1 MMTRKLPIIAVA
13 TALGKAGVGVIRI
26 SGSNLSQ
33 IAKALFQKT
42 LTPRQ
47 ASLFTLRDGDGAP
60 IDQLITIYFAAPAS
74 FTGEDVL
81 ELQCHGGPQLLE
93 LVMKRCLELGKDQGL
108 VIAEPGEFSLR
119 AYLNNKIDLAQ
130 AEAIADLID
139 AQSEAAARGA
149 ARSLQGVFS
158 KDVNSLI
165 EEITQLRILVESTLD
180 FPEEEIEFLENA
192 QARERLS
199 TVMQKLHALRN
210 SAKQGKILRDG
221 IQLVLAGAPN
231 VGKSSLLNRLAG
243 EEVAIVTPIAGTTR
257 DRVKEN
263 ITIHGVPMH
272 IIDTAGL
279 RETSDLVESKGIE
292 RSWEAIRAADLVVFL
307 QDSGSQDGP
316 ESAEVSKL
324 RAQMLKVIPPKC
336 PILEVSNK
344 SDLLSDLG
352 ANCSA
357 KQSLLI
363 SAKTGDGIE
372 ALKQKILESVG
383 WGGSQEGAIVA
394 RRRHLDCLD
403 RAASHLEKSHQFAAN
418 GNISLELFAEELRL
432 AQDQLGQITGKLLP
446 DDLLGKIF
454 SQFCIG
460 KQRVYSCWRGA

>member
-1 MMTRKLPIIAVA
+1 MMTRKLPIIALA
-13 TALGKAGVGVIRI
+13 TAPGKAGVGVIRI
-26 SGSNLSQ
+26 SGPQLLP
-33 IAKALFQKT
+33 IATALFNKT

-47 ASLFTLRDGDGAP
+47 ASLLTLRDAQGES
-60 IDQLITIYFAAPAS
+60 IDQLLAIYFAAPAS

-139 AQSEAAARGA
+139 AQSAAAVRGA

-158 KDVNSLI
+158 NDINGLI

-192 QARERLS
+192 QARERLRA
-199 TVMQKLHALRN
+199 VMQKLYALREG
-210 SAKQGKILRDG
+210 AKQGKILRDG

-257 DRVKEN
+257 DRVKES
-263 ITIHGVPMH
+263 ITIGGVPMH

-279 RETSDLVESKGIE
+279 RETSDLVEAKGIE
-292 RSWEAIRAADLVVFL
+292 RSWEAIAAADLVIFL
-307 QDSGSQDGP
+307 QDPSSS
-316 ESAEVSKL
+316 ETSTTSEIVE
-324 RAQMLKVIPPKC
+324 LKGQILKALSPKC
-336 PILEVSNK
+336 PVLEVNNK
-344 SDLLSDLG
+344 SDLLISPAPEQG
-352 ANCSA
+352 E
-357 KQSLLI
+357 KQSMFI
-363 SAKTGDGIE
+363 SAKTGQGIE
-372 ALKQKILESVG
+372 ALKQKILELVG
-383 WGGSQEGAIVA
+383 WGGSQEGVIVA

-403 RAASHLEKSHQFAAN
+403 RAATHLEQSQQFAAN

-460 KQRVYSCWRGA
+460 K

>member
-13 TALGKAGVGVIRI
+13 TAPGRAGVGVIRI
-26 SGSNLSQ
+26 SGQHLGAL
-33 IAKALFQKT
+33 AKALFQAP
-42 LTPRQ
+42 LTARQ
-47 ASLFTLRDGDGAP
+47 ANLLTLRDADGQA
-60 IDQLITIYFAAPAS
+60 IDQLIAIYFSAPAS

-93 LVMKRCLELGKDQGL
+93 LVMKRCLELGKDIGL

-139 AQSEAAARGA
+139 AQSEAAVRGA
-149 ARSLQGVFS
+149 ARSLQGEFS
-158 KDVNSLI
+158 DDINELI

-192 QARERLS
+192 QARQRLQAVK
-199 TVMQKLHALRN
+199 TKLHSLREG
-210 SAKQGKILRDG
+210 AKQGKILRDG

-257 DRVKEN
+257 DRVKES
-263 ITIHGVPMH
+263 ITIEGVPMH

-279 RETSDLVESKGIE
+279 RDTNDVVESKGIE
-292 RSWEAIRAADLVVFL
+292 RSWDAIRLADLVIFMVDL
-307 QDSGSQDGP
+307 DS
-316 ESAEVSKL
+316 SAVDTG
-324 RAQMLKVIPPKC
+324 LKDKILAEIPPQC
-336 PILEVSNK
+336 PVLLVVNK
-344 SDLLSDLG
+344 SDLLPETTPSMPEG
-352 ANCSA
+352 AI
-357 KQSLLI
+357 LI
-363 SAKTGDGIE
+363 SAKTGDGIS
-372 ALKQKILESVG
+372 ALKQKILEKAG
-383 WGGSQEGAIVA
+383 WNGTQEGAIVS
-394 RRRHLDCLD
+394 RRRHLDCLE
-403 RAASHLEKSHQFAAN
+403 RASEHIAKSEQFAAN
-418 GNISLELFAEELRL
+418 GNNSLELFAEELSL
-432 AQDQLGQITGKLLP
+432 AQNHLGQITGKLLP

-460 KQRVYSCWRGA
+460 K

>member
-13 TALGKAGVGVIRI
+13 TAPGRAGVGVIRI
-26 SGSNLSQ
+26 SGPQLLPM
-33 IAKALFQKT
+33 AGALFHKALA
-42 LTPRQ
+42 PRQ
-47 ASLFTLRDGDGAP
+47 ANLLTLRDAQGES
-60 IDQLITIYFAAPAS
+60 IDQLIAIYFAAPAS

-139 AQSEAAARGA
+139 AQSEAAVRGA
-149 ARSLQGVFS
+149 ARSLQGAFS
-158 KDVNSLI
+158 NDINSLI

-192 QARERLS
+192 QARKRLGA
-199 TVMQKLHALRN
+199 VMQKLSALRVG
-210 SAKQGKILRDG
+210 AKQGKILRDG

-243 EEVAIVTPIAGTTR
+243 EEVAIVTSIAGTTR
-257 DRVKEN
+257 DRVKES
-263 ITIHGVPMH
+263 ITINGIPMH

-279 RETSDLVESKGIE
+279 RETSDLVEAKGIE
-292 RSWEAIRAADLVVFL
+292 RSWEAIRSADLVIFL
-307 QDSGSQDGP
+307 QDPGLGDVESGT
-316 ESAEVSKL
+316 EALEL
-324 RAQMLKVIPPKC
+324 RAQILKALPPRC
-336 PILEVSNK
+336 PVLEVNNK
-344 SDLLSDLG
+344 SDLLGSPILNQ
-352 ANCSA
+352 AEN
-357 KQSLLI
+357 QPLLI

-403 RAASHLEKSHQFAAN
+403 RAAIHLDKSEQFAAD

-460 KQRVYSCWRGA
+460 K

>member
-1 MMTRKLPIIAVA
+1 MMTRKLPIIALA
-13 TALGKAGVGVIRI
+13 TAPGKAGVGVIRI
-26 SGSNLSQ
+26 SGPQLLPITMALFN
-33 IAKALFQKT
+33 KALS
-42 LTPRQ
+42 PRQ
-47 ASLFTLRDGDGAP
+47 ANLVTLRDAQGEA
-60 IDQLITIYFAAPAS
+60 IDQLLAIYFAAPAS

-93 LVMKRCLELGKDQGL
+93 LVMKRCLELGKNQGL

-139 AQSEAAARGA
+139 AQSAAAVRGA
-149 ARSLQGVFS
+149 ARSLQGAFS
-158 KDVNSLI
+158 NDINGLI

-199 TVMQKLHALRN
+199 AVMQRLYALREG
-210 SAKQGKILRDG
+210 AKQGKILRDG

-257 DRVKEN
+257 DRVKES
-263 ITIHGVPMH
+263 IIIGGVPMH

-279 RETSDLVESKGIE
+279 RETSDLVEAKGIE
-292 RSWEAIRAADLVVFL
+292 RSWEAIGVADLVIFL
-307 QDSGSQDGP
+307 KDPNSTETSN
-316 ESAEVSKL
+316 SAEIL
-324 RAQMLKVIPPKC
+324 ELKTQILKALPPKC
-336 PILEVSNK
+336 PVLEVNNK
-344 SDLLSDLG
+344 LDLLGGSIPNQDG
-352 ANCSA
+352 KPA
-357 KQSLLI
+357 LLI
-363 SAKTGDGIE
+363 SAKTGEGIE
-372 ALKQKILESVG
+372 ALKQKILELVG
-383 WGGSQEGAIVA
+383 WGGSQEGVIVA

-403 RAASHLEKSHQFAAN
+403 RAATHLEQSQQFAAN
-418 GNISLELFAEELRL
+418 GNVSLELFAEELRL

-460 KQRVYSCWRGA
+460 K

>member
-13 TALGKAGVGVIRI
+13 TAPGKAGVGVIRI

-42 LTPRQ
+42 LEPRQ
-47 ASLFTLRDGDGAP
+47 ANLLTLRDSDGAP
-60 IDQLITIYFAAPAS
+60 IDQLITIYFAGPAS

-81 ELQCHGGPQLLE
+81 ELQCHGGPQLIE

-130 AEAIADLID
+130 AEAIADLIG
-139 AQSEAAARGA
+139 AQSEAAVRGA
-149 ARSLQGVFS
+149 ARSLRGAFS
-158 KDVNSLI
+158 NDINGLVD
-165 EEITQLRILVESTLD
+165 EITQLRILVESTLD

-192 QARERLS
+192 LARERLG
-199 TVMQKLHALRN
+199 TVMQKLHALRD

-279 RETSDLVESKGIE
+279 RETSDLIESKGIE
-292 RSWEAIRAADLVVFL
+292 RSWEAISAADLVVFL
-307 QDSGSQDGP
+307 QDSGSQDEP
-316 ESAEVSKL
+316 EVAEVSKL
-324 RAQMLKVIPPKC
+324 RAQILQAVPSKC
-336 PILEVSNK
+336 PILEVINK
-344 SDLLSDLG
+344 SDLISNLG
-352 ANCSA
+352 TN
-357 KQSLLI
+357 QGERWPLLI
-363 SAKTGDGIE
+363 SAKTGAGIE
-372 ALKQKILESVG
+372 ALKQIILESVG
-383 WGGSQEGAIVA
+383 WGGSQEGAILA
-394 RRRHLDCLD
+394 RSRHIDCLD
-403 RAASHLEKSHQFAAN
+403 RATSHLEKSHQFAAD

-460 KQRVYSCWRGA
+460 K

>member
-13 TALGKAGVGVIRI
+13 TAPGKAGVGVIRI

-47 ASLFTLRDGDGAP
+47 ASLLTLRDGDGVP

-93 LVMKRCLELGKDQGL
+93 LVMKRCLELGRDQGL

-139 AQSEAAARGA
+139 AQSEAAVRGA
-149 ARSLQGVFS
+149 ARSLQGAFS
-158 KDVNSLI
+158 NDINSLI

-192 QARERLS
+192 QARERLA
-199 TVMQKLHALRN
+199 TVMQKLHALRD

-243 EEVAIVTPIAGTTR
+243 EEVAIVTSIAGTTR

-263 ITIHGVPMH
+263 ITIHGVPLH

-279 RETSDLVESKGIE
+279 RETDDLVEAKGIE

-307 QDSGSQDGP
+307 D
-316 ESAEVSKL
+316 
-324 RAQMLKVIPPKC
+324 R
-336 PILEVSNK
+336 K
-344 SDLLSDLG
+344 S
-352 ANCSA
+352 
-357 KQSLLI
+357 
-363 SAKTGDGIE
+363 
-372 ALKQKILESVG
+372 V
-383 WGGSQEGAIVA
+383 V
-394 RRRHLDCLD
+394 
-403 RAASHLEKSHQFAAN
+403 
-418 GNISLELFAEELRL
+418 
-432 AQDQLGQITGKLLP
+432 
-446 DDLLGKIF
+446 
-454 SQFCIG
+454 
-460 KQRVYSCWRGA
+460 